1 MTFDFHVGEQRWC
14 WSTSLRELL
23 GVGPDD
29 TATTA
34 RLFENVALED
44 LPGTWAA
51 FREATRQE
59 GAFSFTFGL
68 RDGRDRLRRVVMAGQ
83 GTGQDGTVVE
93 LSGFVVDITETLR
106 VNEQHAVEASSLH
119 RAAIEQAKGALM
131 LSFGISDEAAFELLR
146 AESNRHNLKVAV
158 VAQRITARLSDPV
171 FAREDPVRSLLDI
184 LKTLALPERVSSPE
198 SAESPG
204 LAGLT
209 QSPGAF
215 PSSGSSEEP
224 AQDQA
229 V

>member
-1 MTFDFHVGEQRWC
+1 MTFDFHVADQRWC

-23 GVGPDD
+23 GVRPED

-34 RLFENVALED
+34 RLFEGVALED
-44 LPGTWAA
+44 LPGTWTA
-51 FREATRQE
+51 FREATRRE

-68 RDGRDRLRRVVMAGQ
+68 RDGRGHLRRVVLAGQ
-83 GTGQDGTVVE
+83 SAGQDGTVVE
-93 LSGFVVDITETLR
+93 MSGFVVDITETLR
-106 VNEQHAVEASSLH
+106 SSEQHAVEASSLH

-131 LSFGISDEAAFELLR
+131 LSFGISDEAAFEVLR
-146 AESNRHNLKVAV
+146 AESNRHHLEVAV

-184 LKTLALPERVSSPE
+184 LKTVALPERVSSPE
-198 SAESPG
+198 AAEPPRSTESP
-204 LAGLT
+204 A
-209 QSPGAF
+209 AF
-215 PSSGSSEEP
+215 PSSEPPEEP